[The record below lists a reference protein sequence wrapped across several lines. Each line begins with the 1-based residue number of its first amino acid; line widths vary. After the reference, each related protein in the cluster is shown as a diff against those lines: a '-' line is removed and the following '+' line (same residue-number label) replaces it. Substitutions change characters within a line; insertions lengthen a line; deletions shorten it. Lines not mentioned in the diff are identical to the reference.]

1 MARQDKPSGDRAL
14 QALKNAVGLSRESLV
29 LERAFCFADGRA
41 AARTARW
48 EDAREAYLRLVTLEP
63 EEPWV
68 HWDLAAIH
76 RLLDDPTQ
84 AALSYLT
91 AADKHLARGETDQVL
106 QAYQQA
112 ASVSPDHPQVQAKL
126 QDTIPKGAATAA
138 PEVETRPAPAGPPA
152 PGAITGP
159 PPASARSSPAAPAKP
174 APAAPTGQAPARGKT
189 PVPPPP
195 APEPP
200 ANGTTTGATRQARPR
215 LGGRNEPLGQILH
228 QLGIIND
235 RQLAEA
241 LEIQA
246 RTGERIGRIL
256 RDVAGVTDADLARG
270 LAHQWG
276 YTYMSLADVRIV
288 PEVAKL
294 IPQALALRHKCV
306 AVERRGGRLLVAIAD
321 PLNVIAIDDIRLI
334 TGLEVDLAVAT
345 EDDIGAALGHSYQMT
360 DNLIERVMR
369 ESVPEYGFES
379 TEDDPSVEQ
388 LKALVEEAPVV
399 KLVNLV
405 VDEAVKQGASDIHI
419 EPQRDGV
426 WVRYRVD
433 GVLRDVMNPPKHLK
447 AALVSRMKIMAEM
460 DIAERR
466 KPQDGRVH
474 LTADGHSIDLR
485 VSTLPTMFGEKV
497 VMRILDQSQTMIGLG
512 RLGFHSDTLR
522 VWENAV
528 SKPHGMVLVTG
539 PTGSGKT
546 TTLYSTL
553 SKLNTTDKNIVTVEE
568 PVEYQIARIN
578 QVQVNPKAGL
588 TFAGGLRSILRQD
601 PDIVMV
607 GEIRDHDTAEIAVQA
622 ALTGHLVLSTLH
634 TNDAASTVIRLV
646 DMGVEPFLISSSVI
660 AVLAQRLARAI
671 CPRCKVAYTPPA
683 DALGRLGVARMDT
696 DVVFYRG
703 QGCEHCR
710 GSGYRGRIGIFE
722 LLVVSDAI
730 RDMVVKRASSG
741 EIKAQAIREGMRTL
755 RDDGLEKVMSGIS
768 TIDEILRVVYVQD

>member
-1 MARQDKPSGDRAL
+1 MARQDKSNGDRAL
-14 QALKNAVGLSRESLV
+14 QALKNAAGMPRESLV
-29 LERAFCFADGRA
+29 LERAFCFSDARA
-41 AARTARW
+41 AARDGRW
-48 EDAREAYLRLVTLEP
+48 ADAREAYLRLVTVEP
-63 EEPWV
+63 DEPWV
-68 HWDLAAIH
+68 HWDLAAVH

-84 AALSYLT
+84 AALAYLT
-91 AADKHLARGETDQVL
+91 AADKHLARGETDQVF

-112 ASVSPDHPQVQAKL
+112 ASVSPDNPEVKAKL
-126 QDTIPKGAATAA
+126 QDTTPKASAA
-138 PEVETRPAPAGPPA
+138 PP
-152 PGAITGP
+152 
-159 PPASARSSPAAPAKP
+159 SAPAAPAKP
-174 APAAPTGQAPARGKT
+174 SSTPPSAPPTAPPTGQAAPAKST
-189 PVPPPP
+189 PP
-195 APEPP
+195 APDHAAARAKPP
-200 ANGTTTGATRQARPR
+200 APVPETVPDGGQTGPTRRARV
-215 LGGRNEPLGQILH
+215 GGRNEPLGQILH
-228 QLGIIND
+228 QLGIISE

-256 RDVAGVTDADLARG
+256 RDVGGVTDADLARG

-276 YTYMSLADVRIV
+276 YNYLSLTDVRID
-288 PEVAKL
+288 PDVAKL
-294 IPQALALRHKCV
+294 IPQALAIRHKCV
-306 AVERRGGRLLVAIAD
+306 AVERRGGRLVVAIAD
-321 PLNVIAIDDIRLI
+321 PLNVIAVDDIRLI
-334 TGLEVDLAVAT
+334 TGMEVDLAVST
-345 EDDIGAALGHSYQMT
+345 EDDIAAALGRCYQMT

-369 ESVPEYGFES
+369 ESVPEFAAES
-379 TEDDPSVEQ
+379 SEDDPSVEQ

-399 KLVNLV
+399 KLVNLII
-405 VDEAVKQGASDIHI
+405 DEAVKQGASDIHI
-419 EPQRDGV
+419 EPQRTGV

-447 AALVSRMKIMAEM
+447 AALASRMKIMAEM

-474 LTADGHSIDLR
+474 LAADGRSIDLR

-522 VWENAV
+522 LWENAT

-553 SKLNTTDKNIVTVEE
+553 SKLNTSDKNIVTVED
-568 PVEYQIARIN
+568 PVEYQLTRVN
-578 QVQVNPKAGL
+578 QVQVNQKAGL
-588 TFAGGLRSILRQD
+588 NFASGLRSILRQD
-601 PDIVMV
+601 PDIIMV

-634 TNDAASTVIRLV
+634 TNDAASTVIRMT

-683 DALGRLGVARMDT
+683 EALGRLGVGTRMES

-710 GSGYRGRIGIFE
+710 GTGYRGRIGIFE
-722 LLVVSDAI
+722 LLVLSDAI
-730 RDMVVKRASSG
+730 RDMIVKQAPST
-741 EIKAQAIREGMRTL
+741 EIKAQATREGMRTL
-755 RDDGLEKVMSGIS
+755 RDDGLEKVMSGVS

>member
-1 MARQDKPSGDRAL
+1 MARQERSNGDRAL
-14 QALKNAVGLSRESLV
+14 QALKTSAGMPRESLV
-29 LERAFCFADGRA
+29 LERAFCFADARA
-41 AARTARW
+41 AARDGRW
-48 EDAREAYLRLVTLEP
+48 ADARDAYLRLVTIEP
-63 EEPWV
+63 DEPWV
-68 HWDLAAIH
+68 HWDLAAVH

-84 AALSYLT
+84 AAQAYLT
-91 AADKHLARGETDQVL
+91 AADKHLARGEPDQAL
-106 QAYQQA
+106 QASQQA
-112 ASVSPDHPQVQAKL
+112 AAISPNNPQLQAKL
-126 QDTIPKGAATAA
+126 HDATPKASAA
-138 PEVETRPAPAGPPA
+138 PAAP
-152 PGAITGP
+152 
-159 PPASARSSPAAPAKP
+159 PAAPAKP
-174 APAAPTGQAPARGKT
+174 SGGAAPPPAPAQPPTQPAAPATPPAPARGAPDQAKGRGRT
-189 PVPPPP
+189 PPPP
-195 APEPP
+195 PEAPSDNGPTAP
-200 ANGTTTGATRQARPR
+200 AKRARV
-215 LGGRNEPLGQILH
+215 GGRNEPLGQILH
-228 QLGIIND
+228 QLGIISE

-256 RDVAGVTDADLARG
+256 RDVGGVTDADLARG

-276 YTYMSLADVRIV
+276 YTYLSLADVRID
-288 PEVAKL
+288 PDVAKL

-306 AVERRGGRLLVAIAD
+306 AVERRGARLVVAIAD
-321 PLNVIAIDDIRLI
+321 PLNVIAVDDIRLI
-334 TGLEVDLAVAT
+334 TGMEVDLAVST
-345 EDDIGAALGHSYQMT
+345 EDDIAAALGRCYQMT

-369 ESVPEYGFES
+369 ESVPEFGIES
-379 TEDDPSVEQ
+379 GEDDPSVEQ

-399 KLVNLV
+399 KLVNLI
-405 VDEAVKQGASDIHI
+405 VDEAVKQSASDIHI
-419 EPQRDGV
+419 EPQRTGV

-474 LTADGHSIDLR
+474 LTADGKSIDLR

-497 VMRILDQSQTMIGLG
+497 VMRILDQSNTMIGLG

-522 VWENAV
+522 QWEDAT

-553 SKLNTTDKNIVTVEE
+553 AKLNTSDKNIVTVED
-568 PVEYQIARIN
+568 PVEYQLSRVN
-578 QVQVNPKAGL
+578 QVQVNQKAGL
-588 TFAGGLRSILRQD
+588 TFASGLRSILRQD
-601 PDIVMV
+601 PDIIMV

-634 TNDAASTVIRLV
+634 TNDAASTVIRMT

-683 DALGRLGVARMDT
+683 DALGRLGVGTRIES

-710 GSGYRGRIGIFE
+710 GTGYRGRIGIFE
-722 LLVVSDAI
+722 LLVLSDPI
-730 RDMVVKRASSG
+730 RDMVVKQAPST

-755 RDDGLEKVMSGIS
+755 RDDGLEKVMSGVS